1 MDLTFIIIVSTVS
14 FFIFLISFYAFSNFW
29 DRMKENEHTL
39 DRLHIFSPDGIQTA
53 ESNNAFQ
60 YQRQKTLE
68 KKLQKYLAN
77 MKSENWFQL
86 KLYQSGL
93 NFSLTSF
100 LLVQLIVIFLLTAF
114 SVIKYDSPV
123 FFSFLTSF
131 FITVLLTVFVIKL
144 LTDRRHQNF
153 ISLMPL
159 ALDIVIRA
167 IRAGHSLE
175 RTLPTVAREVPDPV
189 GKEFRKIAEQI
200 EVGVSFEDAF
210 REASLRVNLPDFYFF
225 SAALIIQR
233 QSGGSLSEI
242 LENIIY
248 VLHRRQ
254 EIRLKAKALSAEGR
268 ITGAVLGVLPVLFW
282 IGVTTLRPE
291 YLDYFFL
298 DPFGRKLF
306 YTVVILLISQIVT
319 IRWMVN
325 VKVD

>member
-1 MDLTFIIIVSTVS
+1 MDATFIILVSTVS
-14 FFIFLISFYAFSNFW
+14 FFIFLITFYAFSNFW
-29 DRMKENEHTL
+29 DRMKEEEHVL
-39 DRLHIFSPDGIQTA
+39 DRLNTFSPDGMPTT
-53 ESNNAFQ
+53 ESSRLFQ
-60 YQRQKTLE
+60 YQRQKIIE

-100 LLVQLIVIFLLTAF
+100 LLGQICFILLLTTFFVAKSDFSVLFSVVFSIFLTILMTAIVI
-114 SVIKYDSPV
+114 KM
-123 FFSFLTSF
+123 LTS
-131 FITVLLTVFVIKL
+131 K
-144 LTDRRHQNF
+144 RHDNF
-153 ISLMPL
+153 ISLLPL

-189 GKEFRKIAEQI
+189 GKEFQKISEQI

-210 REASLRVNLPDFYFF
+210 REASLRVNLGDFYFF
-225 SAALIIQR
+225 AAALIIQR
-233 QSGGSLSEI
+233 QSGGSLAEI

-268 ITGAVLGVLPVLFW
+268 ITGVILGALPILFW
-282 IGVTTLRPE
+282 IGITVLKPE
-291 YLDYFFL
+291 YLEYFSS
-298 DPFGRKLF
+298 DPFGRKLL
-306 YTVVILLISQIVT
+306 YTVIGLLVAQILT
-319 IRWMVN
+319 IRWMIN